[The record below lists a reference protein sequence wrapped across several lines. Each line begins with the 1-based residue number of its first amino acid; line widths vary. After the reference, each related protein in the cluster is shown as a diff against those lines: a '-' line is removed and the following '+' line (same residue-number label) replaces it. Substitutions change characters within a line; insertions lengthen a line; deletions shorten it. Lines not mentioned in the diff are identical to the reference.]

1 MDKRI
6 ENMLDYCKRMAK
18 DNLTKVGDCLSVRT
32 ADGMLITS
40 PTVAMQ
46 DMQES
51 DILVI
56 KNSDSKDSN
65 FALHSA
71 IYATRLD
78 VNAIITNHA
87 PYCGIVS
94 NNKKKLVASLDDMA
108 QIIGPTASVV
118 EGTEQSILGALKSR
132 NACLIAGGGVVAIGR
147 SVDEV
152 HTATLVLEKGAR
164 VEVEGT
170 IMGKAIKIPLWEAM
184 LMNFVYKKKYSK
196 ANQAAKMEEI
206 K

>member
-6 ENMLDYCKRMAK
+6 ESMLECCAMMAN
-18 DNLTKVGDCLSVRT
+18 DNLTKVGDCLSIRT
-32 ADGMLITS
+32 AEGMMITS

-46 DMQES
+46 DMTEK
-51 DILVI
+51 DILVVN
-56 KNSDSKDSN
+56 KADSK

-71 IYATRLD
+71 IYEARPD
-78 VNAIITNHA
+78 MNAIITNHA
-87 PYCGIVS
+87 PYCAIVS

-108 QIIGPTASVV
+108 QIIGPTAMVV
-118 EGTEQSILGALKSR
+118 KDSQDSILGALKSR

-147 SVDEV
+147 SLDEV

-170 IMGKAIKIPLWEAM
+170 ILGKAIKIPLHEAI

-196 ANQAAKMEEI
+196 ANQTAKMEEI